1 MPTQTILIIVVAIVL
16 LIFISVRQMRWQQ
29 PGRQLRMPFILAIV
43 GVVEASRTWNNALL
57 SKLSALDFAMIGV
70 ELCLAVL
77 GGWLMG
83 RLSEVATVN
92 GSTQS
97 RLRPAG
103 LAVWFGFILV
113 RVGMAALGG
122 VLGAALA
129 SNTAVIMFMV
139 AIVKGTQVLIVR
151 ERISRHEL
159 AQADRRANSVLG
171 S

>member
-1 MPTQTILIIVVAIVL
+1 MSSQTILTILIGIAL
-16 LIFISVRQMRWQQ
+16 LIFISFRQMRWQQ

-43 GVVEASRTWNNALL
+43 GVVEAVSTWNDALL
-57 SKLSALDFAMIGV
+57 RKVYVLDFVMIGA
-70 ELCLAVL
+70 ELCFAVL

-92 GSTQS
+92 GSTQA
-97 RLRPAG
+97 RLRPLG
-103 LAVWFGFILV
+103 LVAWFGFIAL

-129 SNTAVIMFMV
+129 SNTAVILFMV
-139 AIVKGTQVLIVR
+139 AIVKGIQVLMVR
-151 ERISRHEL
+151 EQVSRHEL
-159 AQADRRANSVLG
+159 AQADHRVNSLMG

>member
-1 MPTQTILIIVVAIVL
+1 MSSHTVLIIVVGIAML
-16 LIFISVRQMRWQQ
+16 LFISFRQMSWQQ
-29 PGRQLRMPFILAIV
+29 PGRQMRMPLILGIV
-43 GVVEASRTWNNALL
+43 GVVEAANSWNNALL
-57 SKLSALDFAMIGV
+57 SKVGGLDVLMIGF

-92 GSTQS
+92 GSTQT
-97 RLRPAG
+97 RLRPVG
-103 LAVWFGFILV
+103 LAVWFGFIAV
-113 RVGMAALGG
+113 RIGMAALGA

-129 SNTAVIMFMV
+129 SNTAVILLMV
-139 AIVKGTQVLIVR
+139 AIVKGIQVLVVR

-159 AQADRRANSVLG
+159 AEADRRTGSVMG